1 MTRAML
7 RKELATLWTS
17 PVPWVAGAAL
27 QAVLAVLFVDQLQ
40 ARSQAEVQP
49 LFPIAG
55 LLLVVTVPVLA
66 MRAFAEEQRTGNL
79 DVLLA
84 MPVPV
89 LPMAVG
95 KWLAVW
101 LTSLAVLA
109 PALALTGLTVLW
121 GDPDPGPIVTGFL
134 GLALLTGTVAA
145 IGLAASAATS
155 SQALASLVTILG
167 GLVLW
172 FVGSATSGS
181 STARL
186 LGAFSLSER
195 LRTFAA
201 GGIDIADV
209 AFFAG
214 VAVLGVLMAA
224 VLVRPTAVGVAVA
237 VVVLAATVWGSGR
250 HTLADLTA
258 HETLTLT
265 SITSDVVAAADED
278 VQITAFVRRGDPA
291 RVQTVTLLDR
301 YARLSRHLE
310 VDVVDPGDAPGEV
323 RRLGIDPVLGGV
335 SVQHGDVVELA
346 AGPTEQDITSALARL
361 LRGNDALLCLVT
373 GHGEADVV
381 VPTYDVRGIDLL
393 VEATVP
399 DDCTVVIVAGPQSDL
414 GEGEDA
420 LADWVA
426 DDGKLLALLD
436 PASDVSLDDLLA
448 PYGLGIERG
457 VVFEGH
463 PDSVVDGDESSPIV
477 RRYSSAHP
485 IVRGLP
491 PTYFPGV
498 QEVTVDDGVRAPGLT
513 VSRLA
518 DTSELSYLET
528 RPLQPRFDPG
538 EDVGGPVTIAAA
550 ADQSRIVSDDEVG
563 RTRIVVVGDV
573 DFATSEFAGAAA
585 NARFLAQ
592 AVGWLAL
599 DDDLIP
605 LSSNLPDDRPLAL
618 TDARVAYARF
628 LGVGAI
634 PGLLLVGGAIV
645 WAARRRR

>member
-66 MRAFAEEQRTGNL
+66 MRAFAEERRTGNL

-84 MPVPV
+84 MPVPA
-89 LPMAVG
+89 LPMAIG

-109 PALALTGLTVLW
+109 PALVLTGLTALW
-121 GDPDPGPIVTGFL
+121 GNPDAGPIITGFL
-134 GLALLTGTVAA
+134 GLALLAGAVAA
-145 IGLAASAATS
+145 IGLAASAATR
-155 SQALASLVTILG
+155 SQALAALVTILG

-186 LGAFSLSER
+186 LGALSLSER

-201 GGIDIADV
+201 GGIDTADV

-214 VAVLGVLMAA
+214 IGVLGVLAAA
-224 VLVRPTAVGVAVA
+224 VLVRATAVTVAVT
-237 VVVLAATVWGSGR
+237 VVVLLVTVWASGQ
-250 HTLADLTA
+250 HSLTDLTE

-265 SITSDVVAAADED
+265 PITRDVVAAADEE
-278 VQITAFVRRGDPA
+278 VQITAFVRRGDPI

-301 YARLSRHLE
+301 YARLSHRLD
-310 VDVVDPGDAPGEV
+310 VDVVDPVDAPGEV

-335 SVQHGDVVELA
+335 AVQRGDDVELA

-361 LRGNDALLCLVT
+361 IRGNDALVCLVT
-373 GHGEADVV
+373 GHGESDVV
-381 VPTYDVRGIDLL
+381 IPTYDVRGIDLL
-393 VEATVP
+393 VEDEVP
-399 DDCTVVIVAGPQSDL
+399 EYCTVVIVAGPQSDL
-414 GEGEDA
+414 GDGEDA

-426 DDGKLLALLD
+426 ADGKLLALLD
-436 PASDVSLDDLLA
+436 PISDVTLDEVLA
-448 PYGLGIERG
+448 PYGLGVERG

-485 IVRGLP
+485 IVRGMP

-498 QEVTVDDGVRAPGLT
+498 QAVTVDDDVREPGLT

-528 RPLQPRFDPG
+528 EPLQPRFDPD
-538 EDVGGPVTIAAA
+538 EDLGGPVTIAAA
-550 ADQSRIVSDDEVG
+550 ADQSRVVSDESVA

-573 DFATSEFAGAAA
+573 DFATAELAGAAA

-605 LSSNLPDDRPLAL
+605 LSSNLPDDHPLDL
-618 TDARVAYARF
+618 TDARVAYARL
-628 LGVGAI
+628 LGIGAI
-634 PGLLLVGGAIV
+634 PALLLVGGAIV